1 MSILDLPDVASL
13 LRLILV
19 VTLAIL
25 AAVIVRVAANQAARH
40 LERFIHDPEVL
51 ERARTI
57 VHFTRGALAVLILIV
72 TVLTVLQ
79 TLGVAISPLL
89 TGVGLIGLTVSLGAQ
104 TLIKDYLGGL
114 LILFENQYAI
124 GDVVRVAGVQGEVD
138 RITLRAT
145 HLRDENGAYHIIPNG
160 DIRLVSNLT
169 MEWARALVEVG
180 VEPQADMAAVV
191 LTLEKAMRRARAD
204 DAVRPRLLD
213 SPLVEGW
220 TGFKD
225 GVVLVRLTAK
235 TRPGKQWEVAMALRR
250 YAVEA
255 LQADGVKVALPG

>member
-1 MSILDLPDVASL
+1 MSILELTDLVSL
-13 LRLILV
+13 LRLGLV
-19 VTLAIL
+19 VTLATL
-25 AAVIVRVAANQAARH
+25 ATVLVRVAANHAARQ

-57 VHFTRGALAVLILIV
+57 VHFTRGALAVLILTV

-79 TLGVAISPLL
+79 ALGIAISPLL
-89 TGVGLIGLTVSLGAQ
+89 TGVGLLGLTVSLGAQ
-104 TLIKDYLGGL
+104 TLIKDYVGGL
-114 LILFENQYAI
+114 LILMENQYAI
-124 GDVVRVAGVQGEVD
+124 GDVVKVAGVQGEVD

-145 HLRDENGAYHIIPNG
+145 HLRDEDGAYHIIPNG

-180 VEPQADMAAVV
+180 IEPQADMAAVV
-191 LTLEKAMRRARAD
+191 QTLEKAMRRARVD

-213 SPLVEGW
+213 TPQVEGW
-220 TGFKD
+220 TGFKN
-225 GVVLVRLTAK
+225 GAVLVRLTAK
-235 TRPGKQWEVAMALRR
+235 TKPGKQWEVAMALRR

-255 LQADGVKVALPG
+255 LQAEGIQVALPG